1 MTSRQ
6 DSSKTGSTRPSIAD
20 VESLAGWFHP
30 HAIEVQEFSHYALIL
45 DVRSEAEFNDDHI
58 PGAVRVAP
66 EIVPPGIDGDG
77 PTAPAPAGEGAPA
90 RLVPSAVTALVD
102 SVRLDEAILVYCGR
116 GGRDSLPLAKALR
129 WAGWTVD
136 VLPGGFAN
144 YRRWVLAGL
153 ESLPR
158 CIDVRV
164 VVTALGSEAARV
176 LAGLAAAG
184 QQVLD
189 VATCAGWRPGALAP
203 MARQPTQPM
212 FESRLLQAL
221 RQFDPRR
228 PVWMADVG
236 RQLGRVSL
244 PGSLMDAVAHA
255 PTVALTCPLAERLA
269 CWCED
274 EPVLQQSV
282 EAVIE
287 VVAASSPTPDPHLI
301 AACRG
306 QADISRLLARLL
318 ADRDEHARLR
328 QGSRVSE
335 VALMPALV
343 TNTLK
348 PDGLLKA
355 IQAWLPQA
363 VPPLHR

>member
-6 DSSKTGSTRPSIAD
+6 DSSKTGSIRPSIVD
-20 VESLAGWFHP
+20 VESLAGLFHP

-45 DVRSEAEFNDDHI
+45 DVRSDAEFNDDHI

-66 EIVPPGIDGDG
+66 EIVRAGVDSDRL
-77 PTAPAPAGEGAPA
+77 TAGVPAGEGAPA
-90 RLVPSAVTALVD
+90 RRVPPALAALVE

-136 VLPGGFAN
+136 VLPGGYAN
-144 YRRWVLAGL
+144 YRRWVLAGV
-153 ESLPR
+153 ETLPR

-164 VVTALGSEAARV
+164 VATALGSEAARV
-176 LAGLAAAG
+176 LAALATAG

-189 VATCAGWRPGALAP
+189 VAICAGWRPGALTPIAG
-203 MARQPTQPM
+203 QPSQAL

-228 PVWMADVG
+228 PVWAADGG
-236 RQLGRVSL
+236 RQWGRVSL
-244 PGSLMDAVAHA
+244 PGALMDALTHA

-274 EPVLQQSV
+274 EPVLQQPV
-282 EAVIE
+282 EAIIE
-287 VVAASSPTPDPHLI
+287 AIGAASPPPDPQLI

-306 QADISRLLARLL
+306 PSDKSRLLARLI
-318 ADRDEHARLR
+318 ADRDEQARLR
-328 QGSRVSE
+328 QATRIGDVVS
-335 VALMPALV
+335 MPALV
-343 TNTLK
+343 TKTLA
-348 PDGLLKA
+348 PDGLREA
-355 IQAWLPQA
+355 ILAWLPQA
-363 VPPLHR
+363 VPALHA